1 MREYLEE
8 RRVHGLKWNEK
19 SLRDDLSNFCGGA
32 EVQRGV
38 AQHLRKILL
47 KTRNV
52 SKVLESEVHEKFLD
66 QRRSFTPLQP
76 EPVQPVQS
84 KAVQSKP
91 VQSRS
96 VLSKPMHSSA
106 VQVRT
111 SRPLGYHGKRYRI
124 RRLKDEMEQD
134 FNLIVGNGKKG
145 KLDAFKVLN
154 YQQEANMS
162 RRGIAKTNK
171 LVKHQTGFN
180 VLPGDRLLQRAREAT
195 YPEEILSDDFN
206 VEVSLQ
212 NGVNKTVER
221 LIQSDERMKELI
233 KEKREITFVL
243 KTGQDGSSGFAQNN
257 KRTNR
262 GTSKQQI
269 AFVPLALEAT
279 NGGETIWR
287 NPKPNSRRRT
297 RILKSKWAKESTE
310 HILETFANIEDQIKN
325 LHNKKFVLDNIE
337 VNITFKVFNVMN
349 DGKVMTTISSEYFKE
364 KGIIAKSAKSLST
377 QTCHLCG
384 LNTSN
389 FSHKFKCKQA
399 IPDLKRI
406 GFAPMHASKNSR
418 ECLLITLITIDYY

>member
-1 MREYLEE
+1 
-8 RRVHGLKWNEK
+8 
-19 SLRDDLSNFCGGA
+19 
-32 EVQRGV
+32 
-38 AQHLRKILL
+38 
-47 KTRNV
+47 
-52 SKVLESEVHEKFLD
+52 
-66 QRRSFTPLQP
+66 
-76 EPVQPVQS
+76 
-84 KAVQSKP
+84 
-91 VQSRS
+91 
-96 VLSKPMHSSA
+96 
-106 VQVRT
+106 
-111 SRPLGYHGKRYRI
+111 
-124 RRLKDEMEQD
+124 
-134 FNLIVGNGKKG
+134 
-145 KLDAFKVLN
+145 
-154 YQQEANMS
+154 
-162 RRGIAKTNK
+162 
-171 LVKHQTGFN
+171 
-180 VLPGDRLLQRAREAT
+180 
-195 YPEEILSDDFN
+195 
-206 VEVSLQ
+206 
-212 NGVNKTVER
+212 
-221 LIQSDERMKELI
+221 MKELI

-418 ECLLITLITIDYY
+418 ECLLRSAFRKHSVKNFGDKKSANVKKSQLLICDELRKATGGRFFEPEPVRGALKKNCFFLLLVK